1 MNKSEINLV
10 AWITERFGQ
19 STNGADDALIVDIGD
34 DMAMVRPRAEGLL
47 VAADM
52 IMDGVDFDSN
62 LHSPEQIGRKAL
74 AVNLSDCAA
83 MAVQPRFAIVS
94 LALPNSWTME
104 QARRLF
110 EGMGAL
116 AEQYGVRI
124 IGGDTNSWDRPL
136 VADVTI
142 LAEPWQGVRP
152 VKRSGARPG
161 DLVCV
166 TGSLGGSL
174 SGRHLEF
181 EPRVNEAKWLAEQLG
196 DGLHAMMDLSDG
208 FSIDGRRLCEASGVG
223 MEIRE
228 EALELV
234 ASDAA
239 IMASESDGRSIVD
252 HVLNDGEDF
261 ELLHVVDAL
270 RYHQVARQETL
281 NPLNSTSGSGRIKF
295 APVRSI
301 GTVVEEPGLWLVRKD
316 GSRMRISTGGWQH
329 FI

>member
-1 MNKSEINLV
+1 MEKSENNLV
-10 AWITERFGQ
+10 DWISGRFGQ
-19 STNGADDALIVDIGD
+19 STGGADDAVLIGLGD
-34 DMAMVRPRAEGLL
+34 DMAMIRPHADALL

-52 IMDGVDFDSN
+52 IMDGVDFDAS

-94 LALPNSWTME
+94 LALPNEWTME

-110 EGMGAL
+110 EGMDELAL
-116 AEQYGVRI
+116 QYGVRL

-142 LAEPWQGVRP
+142 MAEPWPGLRP
-152 VKRSGARPG
+152 VTRRGARPG

-174 SGRHLEF
+174 SGRHLAF
-181 EPRVNEAKWLAEQLG
+181 EPRVNEAKWLAEELG

-208 FSIDGRRLCEASGVG
+208 LSIDGRRLCESSGVG

-228 EALELV
+228 DALESV
-234 ASDAA
+234 ASDDA
-239 IMASESDGRSIVD
+239 IVASRNDGRSIVD

-261 ELLHVVDAL
+261 ELLHVVDVL
-270 RYHQVARQETL
+270 RFHQVAHQEKR
-281 NPLNSTSGSGRIKF
+281 NPLNSLSMSHGLKL
-295 APVRSI
+295 APVRPI
-301 GTVVEEPGLWLVRKD
+301 GVVIEESGLHMVKKD
-316 GSRMRISTGGWQH
+316 GSKVRITSGGWQH
-329 FI
+329 FT